1 MATQLFE
8 TTAPMPAKP
17 RVQIDLVGDELILRW
32 RRVTWGPLLFLMLWL
47 TGWSAGCGVM
57 FYKLLTEFEW
67 FMLLFSVPFFT
78 AWFVVAGLV
87 IYMLFGRQCLVLG
100 RHSLQ
105 ATTQAL
111 ITISDREVPID
122 EVELAQVDENLTH
135 QENGPP
141 TRQWMISIN
150 TLGSPVEFAKGID
163 EAEAEWLAETIN
175 VCLNRMAPDRAAMT
189 SRDAVRKRD
198 AESRDL
204 DEGFSGEPIEDEL
217 DDQQHDVEE
226 RSHRAV
232 VFVPSRDRWERP
244 SDSSWQLSRE
254 GRALVFINRG
264 RWSLA
269 AILGSLFICLFWN
282 GIVSVFV
289 LQLFE
294 DFQWF
299 LAIFLI
305 PFEVIGLVILFA
317 LLAALTA
324 PAWGSRYTFRLGR
337 IEHRW
342 WCPLFGRTKQFDF
355 DRLDRIELAQGGTSN
370 KVSNPPIKF
379 STTQTSTGEYRL
391 ALIDTSNT
399 TLLEIDSLTKG
410 ESLWIADTLMCELPG
425 MFDRDR

>member
-8 TTAPMPAKP
+8 TKAPMPAKP
-17 RVQIDLVGDELILRW
+17 RVQIDLVGDEMRFEW
-32 RRVTWGPLLFLMLWL
+32 RKVSWGDLFPVMVWLLSW
-47 TGWSAGCGVM
+47 TAGCVM
-57 FYKLLTEFEW
+57 MLHALLTEFEW
-67 FMLLFSVPFFT
+67 SMMLFSVSFLT
-78 AWFVVAGLV
+78 SWFAIAGFV
-87 IYMLFGRQCLVLG
+87 FVMLFGRQRLVVT
-100 RHSLQ
+100 RRSLQ
-105 ATTQAL
+105 TTTQAL
-111 ITISDREVPID
+111 MTFSSREVPID
-122 EVELAQVDENLTH
+122 EVEGAFVERDLIRRKS
-135 QENGPP
+135 GPP
-141 TRQWMISIN
+141 SRQWKVSIH
-150 TLGSPVEFAKGID
+150 TLGKPVEFAKGVKWPED
-163 EAEAEWLAETIN
+163 EWLAETIN
-175 VCLNRMAPDRAAMT
+175 VCLDRMASDRAALVV
-189 SRDAVRKRD
+189 SAAIREP
-198 AESRDL
+198 AESHADCDQ
-204 DEGFSGEPIEDEL
+204 DEASEDEL
-217 DDQQHDVEE
+217 PELVTAEKKPNQKG
-226 RSHRAV
+226 
-232 VFVPSRDRWERP
+232 VFVPSRDRWKQP
-244 SDSSWQLSRE
+244 SDSTWQLSRE

-289 LQLFE
+289 LQLFK
-294 DFQWF
+294 DFQWL

-379 STTQTSTGEYRL
+379 STTHTSTGEYRL
-391 ALIDTSNT
+391 ALVDTSNT

-410 ESLWIADTLMCELPG
+410 ESLWIADTLIYELPG